1 MRKMLTVDEMNMVA
15 GGEEYRNHVMYGKC
29 EIWANCDS
37 SAVYGADDG
46 KAVEYNGPLYSAD
59 GTANGPLYTT
69 PVGAKWGIAEQNL
82 VNAGLS
88 SGFNNKI

>member
-1 MRKMLTVDEMNMVA
+1 MTTNMTTKRELNIDALNMVA
-15 GGEEYRNHVMYGKC
+15 GGEEYRNHVMYGDC

-59 GTANGPLYTT
+59 GTANGPHRCTART
-69 PVGAKWGIAEQNL
+69 GQRTDRFIPHR
-82 VNAGLS
+82 
-88 SGFNNKI
+88 

>member
-37 SAVYGADDG
+37 SAFYGEDDG
-46 KAVEYNGPLYSAD
+46 KAVEYNGPLQRGRNSER
-59 GTANGPLYTT
+59 TALYHT
-69 PVGAKWGIAEQNL
+69 GRG
-82 VNAGLS
+82 
-88 SGFNNKI
+88 

>member
-1 MRKMLTVDEMNMVA
+1 MRMLTADEMKMVA
-15 GGEEYRNHVMYGKC
+15 GGEKYRNHVMYGDC

-37 SAVYGADDG
+37 SAFYGEEDG

-69 PVGAKWGIAEQNL
+69 PEEAKRGYAESNL
-82 VNAGLS
+82 FNARVS
-88 SGFNNKI
+88 SGLKNRI